1 VRLEVQMANQY
12 GEVKILG
19 SAVVALP

>member
-1 VRLEVQMANQY
+1 VRVEIQSANQY

-19 SAVVALP
+19 DAVIAI